1 MDAVGR
7 QVAADGPVELKTE
20 IFGTFGP
27 GRDSCESEEG
37 SMVSRRLVASF
48 YTREQEF
55 HVLQSADAR
64 AAAQRFGFELEILD
78 ATDNAVL
85 QIQQLFRYIH
95 APEEQRPR
103 ALVVQTRVPDGLERL
118 ARNAASAGIGWVL
131 LNRTAGYIDVLRGE
145 HPDLPIFSVTTDH
158 EEIGR
163 IQARQFHALL
173 PRGGSVLYVQ
183 GPPETVAAQARLKGM
198 ESEAQGKRLEVKI
211 VSGEWTEASA
221 ERAVSAWLRLKSSES
236 FHPDLVGCQNDAMA
250 VGARTAL
257 RAQRPAWAH
266 LAFTGCDGLP
276 ESGQRLVHQGLL
288 AATIV
293 LDSCAGPAVELLAR
307 ARETGEASP
316 PSMVIPPHSLPPV
329 EELRP
334 RP

>member
-1 MDAVGR
+1 
-7 QVAADGPVELKTE
+7 
-20 IFGTFGP
+20 
-27 GRDSCESEEG
+27 
-37 SMVSRRLVASF
+37 MVSRRLVASF

-64 AAAQRFGFELEILD
+64 AAAQRLGFELEILD
-78 ATDNAVL
+78 AGDNAVL
-85 QIQQLFRYIH
+85 QIQQLFRHIH

-118 ARNAASAGIGWVL
+118 ARNAATAGIGWVL
-131 LNRTAGYIDVLRGE
+131 LNRTAGYIDALRGE
-145 HPDLPIFSVTTDH
+145 HSGLPIFSVTTDH

-163 IQARQFHALL
+163 IQARQFQALL
-173 PRGGSVLYVQ
+173 PRGGAVLYVQ

-198 ESEAQGKRLEVKI
+198 ESEAQGKGLEVKI

-250 VGARTAL
+250 VGARAAL
-257 RAQRPAWAH
+257 SAHRPDWAH
-266 LAFTGCDGLP
+266 LPFTGCDGLP
-276 ESGQRLVHQGLL
+276 ESGQRLVREGRL

-307 ARETGEASP
+307 LTDTGEVP
-316 PSMVIPPHSLPPV
+316 PAGIVIPPRSLPPV
-329 EELRP
+329 GELGARG
-334 RP
+334 R